1 MKNIL
6 KSFPIPIKYVFALA
20 FVLSIIIYL
29 QILLPYLIWY
39 EITESIWYQVGI
51 PTFFNFLIWAI
62 LSPFI
67 YLLLRY
73 CSKFGITVILLLS
86 VGIAFTHEWITT
98 IVCLAAFRLLD
109 QIDIFDKFWSSLS
122 GSLTLGTVS
131 SFLQLWVSI
140 AIFYAAE
147 TQKKNAELEKALTE
161 AQLSALQTQLHPHFL
176 FNTLNTISSLMVRN
190 VTDAQNVI
198 AQLADLL
205 RTVLAE
211 SPTQTTSLEKEIA
224 FIQNYLN
231 IEQVRFQDRL
241 NIQYEIAPETEHA
254 QVPGLI
260 LQPIVENAIKHG
272 FAQQTGQGTITITS
286 FKNNGQLNVI
296 VEDDGAGLS
305 SNNVSFGIG
314 LKNVQDRLSNLY
326 NGQGSF
332 QLQPRQPQGA
342 KATISIPFSTE
353 QTND

>member
-1 MKNIL
+1 MKNAL

-29 QILLPYLIWY
+29 QILLPHLIWG
-39 EITESIWYQVGI
+39 EITESLWYQIGI

-73 CSKFGITVILLLS
+73 CSRFGIGVILILS

-98 IVCLAAFRLLD
+98 VVCLGAFKILG
-109 QIDIFDKFWSSLS
+109 QIEIFERFWSSLT

-131 SFLQLWVSI
+131 SLLQLWVSI

-147 TQKKNAELEKALTE
+147 TQKKNVELEKALTD
-161 AQLSALQTQLHPHFL
+161 AQLSALQMQLHPHFL
-176 FNTLNTISSLMVRN
+176 FNTLNTISALMIRS

-205 RTVLAE
+205 RTVLTE
-211 SPTQTTSLEKEIA
+211 SPTQTTTLQKELA
-224 FIQNYLN
+224 FIQNYLS
-231 IEQVRFQDRL
+231 IEQIRFQDRL
-241 NIQYEIAPETEHA
+241 NIQYNIAPETETA

-272 FAQQTGQGTITITS
+272 FSQQIGSGTIVITS
-286 FKNNGQLNVI
+286 ATINNQLTLTVQ
-296 VEDDGAGLS
+296 DDGAGLG
-305 SNNVSFGIG
+305 SNNGSFGIG

-326 NGQGSF
+326 NGQASF
-332 QLQPRQPQGA
+332 VLQPSDTQGV
-342 KATISIPFSTE
+342 KAILTIPFSTE
-353 QTND
+353 SP